1 MHRQQRLCIV
11 SRGRANLFGYL
22 TAALMPTAGLEF
34 VVDRRG
40 TRRDTPSSAERAC
53 DSIWSGGD
61 RRRTRVESELGS
73 RGWVLLTRD
82 DASETW
88 AHDPRASV
96 LASPRRPRS
105 ARTRREWRAFVYIG
119 GTAAAIALVAAVGLV
134 VVGGFRLPASSTLSA
149 LPAQLISIIR

>member
-1 MHRQQRLCIV
+1 M
-11 SRGRANLFGYL
+11 FGYL
-22 TAALMPTAGLEF
+22 TAALMPTDGLEF

-61 RRRTRVESELGS
+61 RRQSCVESELGS

-88 AHDPRASV
+88 VRDPRGSV
-96 LASPRRPRS
+96 LASPKRRRP

-119 GTAAAIALVAAVGLV
+119 GTAAAVAVVAAVGLV
-134 VVGGFRLPASSTLSA
+134 VVGGFRLPASLSLA
-149 LPAQLISIIR
+149 GLPAQLINIVR